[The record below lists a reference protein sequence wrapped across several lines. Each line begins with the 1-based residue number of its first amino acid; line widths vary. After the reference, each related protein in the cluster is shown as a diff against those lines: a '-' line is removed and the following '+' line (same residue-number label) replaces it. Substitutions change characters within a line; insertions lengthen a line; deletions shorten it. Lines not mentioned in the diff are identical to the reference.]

1 MGRKKIEMELVE
13 NRSARYVT
21 FSKRKSG
28 LFKKAS
34 ELSILCNAR
43 VGIVGFTPSGNP
55 FAFGSPN
62 FQAVTEQYLHEGQE
76 LEGGSS
82 RQIVTPSESPNINM
96 MNKELSGLA
105 EELKKVEEVNKG
117 KAPIALADLNLKELL
132 KVKASLKELHGDI
145 EAASSLLLL
154 SKKPIRIIDLVCQRM
169 GKSNIVKTSY

>member
-1 MGRKKIEMELVE
+1 MGRKKIEMELVK

-34 ELSILCNAR
+34 ELSILCKAR

-55 FAFGSPN
+55 FAFGTPN
-62 FQAVTEQYLHEGQE
+62 FQTVVEQYLHEGQE
-76 LEGGSS
+76 SEAGSS
-82 RQIVTPSESPNINM
+82 RQIVTPSENPNINM
-96 MNKELSGLA
+96 MNKELSGLTK
-105 EELKKVEEVNKG
+105 ELKKVEEVKKG
-117 KAPIALADLNLKELL
+117 KAPVALADLNLKELL

-154 SKKPIRIIDLVCQRM
+154 SKKPIRIIDLVCKRR
-169 GKSNIVKTSY
+169 